1 MAGVLR
7 GSPYYMS
14 PEQAQGL
21 PLDARSD
28 LYSTGVIL
36 YEMLTGNKPY
46 LGNTAVEVMQQHVN
60 GPRPPLPAACAALE
74 PLLDR
79 MMARDRGQRFADAA
93 ALHAALSGAVTT
105 LTPSNAHLDAA
116 VTLQ

>member
-1 MAGVLR
+1 
-7 GSPYYMS
+7 MS

-36 YEMLTGNKPY
+36 FEMLTGNKPY
-46 LGNTAVEVMQQHVN
+46 LGSTAVEVMQQHVN
-60 GPRPPLPAACAALE
+60 GRRPPLPAACAHLE

-79 MMARDRGQRFADAA
+79 MMARDRDGRFADAA
-93 ALHAALSGAVTT
+93 ALHAALSDAITLAL
-105 LTPSNAHLDAA
+105 LTPSAGQTDAA
-116 VTLQ
+116 VSLQ